1 MQFYQSEGCANA
13 LTLLADTELVLA
25 CSGGSLCHGLLGLF
39 DQFVKGFQQLIGAV
53 LADDVF
59 QLLVQIVAEL
69 VQSGDL
75 FQRGHVLIVD
85 DLVDLVG
92 HIRDQ
97 LGQFFVQD
105 GVPQL
110 FQGAGNIKLLDHVLV
125 LFDHILE
132 LVQLF
137 LISTVFQRLFQL
149 VLDAVDI
156 GLFDLFQCFAELI
169 RHIRSIGAQ
178 FINGFLR
185 LIERLV
191 DLGQIAVLDGFL
203 QGVQRLV
210 GGSFLQVFF
219 CVLDDRV
226 HSVLQDGVF
235 LDLVDQIPGLLDQFL
250 QLLMPWQALY
260 YHDGE
265 SAPCTKFISVYNYS
279 GLNIGGKSY
288 FNTPT
293 HPHVAHRDSRGRNVA
308 YEHTEFTSGKE
319 IRQAAANAGIGLS
332 HDYDTTFFRFADY
345 RTGAENTMRG
355 TASGRTIR
363 IVHSD
368 NYKTSFSYSALSRT
382 YKMQMYSHAAGGF
395 ENTVDELNGKQLS
408 FDNLL
413 ICFAPI
419 AAYPGDSGDVQ
430 QVSYISGGEAYFFS
444 RGGVQVGRWEKASPE
459 HPLKV
464 YDDAGAELLF
474 NRGKTYLAIVD
485 DDEWS
490 NFSYQ

>member
-1 MQFYQSEGCANA
+1 MVNNISYSERQNA
-13 LTLLADTELVLA
+13 RP
-25 CSGGSLCHGLLGLF
+25 
-39 DQFVKGFQQLIGAV
+39 
-53 LADDVF
+53 
-59 QLLVQIVAEL
+59 
-69 VQSGDL
+69 
-75 FQRGHVLIVD
+75 QRGLSSA
-85 DLVDLVG
+85 DL
-92 HIRDQ
+92 
-97 LGQFFVQD
+97 
-105 GVPQL
+105 
-110 FQGAGNIKLLDHVLV
+110 
-125 LFDHILE
+125 
-132 LVQLF
+132 
-137 LISTVFQRLFQL
+137 
-149 VLDAVDI
+149 
-156 GLFDLFQCFAELI
+156 
-169 RHIRSIGAQ
+169 
-178 FINGFLR
+178 
-185 LIERLV
+185 LIESKVEGGITRFC
-191 DLGQIAVLDGFL
+191 AVYRDADSIPE
-203 QGVQRLV
+203 V
-210 GGSFLQVFF
+210 GPMRSG
-219 CVLDDRV
+219 R
-226 HSVLQDGVF
+226 
-235 LDLVDQIPGLLDQFL
+235 DQFL

-395 ENTVDELNGKQLS
+395 ENTVDELSGKQLS

-413 ICFAPI
+413 VCFAPI